1 MYSRICNVL
10 LSVLLALSI
19 FNVGSISVKAEAVYN
34 VGLEIETAEM
44 PINWIQ
50 EGDGAS
56 LQVKIK
62 NNPGVD
68 ELLFCYKTDDKIK
81 DEPYSFMSTKGEY
94 PTWVVS
100 TFFFHDPF
108 QTYRIEIFNRDWN
121 STEKYYANGDICYIT
136 VYVDPDKVQIGDFY
150 PVEFITEPID
160 HDYDIGFEIDGTF
173 YDYENI
179 TEYINGG
186 IRVVGPRLKYT
197 PVDGNSAIEEQQVQS
212 QQPEEV
218 EPQAEIQNN
227 DSNVPSS
234 ENIQS
239 ELSQPP
245 SDTIIT
251 TNETTLSNTETK
263 ITTKA
268 SKNVTSEKKI
278 SESSVSVTEEVVESS
293 ADDYITAVPEK
304 KNVIPVI
311 VSSILI
317 LAAVTVIL
325 LIRKIKRKRIDKMK
339 IIR

>member
-1 MYSRICNVL
+1 MYSKICNVL

-19 FNVGSISVKAEAVYN
+19 FNVESISVKAEAVYN

-50 EGDGAS
+50 EGDGVR
-56 LQVKIK
+56 LHIKIK

-68 ELLFCYKTDDKIK
+68 ELSFCYKTDDKIN
-81 DEPYSFMSTKGEY
+81 DELYSYMATKGEY
-94 PTWVVS
+94 PMWTVS
-100 TFFFHDPF
+100 TFYFHDPF
-108 QTYRIEIFNRDWN
+108 KTYRNDIFNRDIKSN
-121 STEKYYANGDICYIT
+121 EKFYINGEFCYIT
-136 VYVDPDKVQIGDFY
+136 VYVDPDKVQIGDFC

-186 IRVVGPRLKYT
+186 IRVVGPSLKYT

-251 TNETTLSNTETK
+251 TNETTLSNSETK

-304 KNVIPVI
+304 KKVEKKNVIPVI

-317 LAAVTVIL
+317 LAAVTVTL
-325 LIRKIKRKRIDKMK
+325 LIRKIKRKKEDR
-339 IIR
+339 